1 MNSFLCQKRLNMPE
15 VTKFF
20 KNCLIFVLRHPGK
33 ISYSGLVCRPLSSD
47 NELGDV
53 SYGIFVR
60 V

>member
-1 MNSFLCQKRLNMPE
+1 MPE